1 MARTLASAV
10 LALALSAGAGQG
22 HPHIFVDTSLRLDFD
37 AAGRLTGIRVTWVYD
52 AFYSLVILQDRGLD
66 PDYDGRLTT
75 GERESL
81 AGFDLNWSGSF
92 DGALHPA
99 LGGAELAL
107 GPPEGAAADVL
118 GGRIVSTHLR
128 PLAAPVDPGAQPL
141 RVAVYDPGFYASYS
155 LVGPAEF
162 RGRDDCAAQVALPD
176 LDAAD
181 RAFQAELAMIG
192 PEVSIEDDFPE
203 VGHLFAEAA
212 VIACAAR

>member
-1 MARTLASAV
+1 MARNLATGLV
-10 LALALSAGAGQG
+10 ALALSAGAVQA
-22 HPHIFVDTSLRLDFD
+22 HPHVFVDTALRLEFD
-37 AAGRLTGIRVTWVYD
+37 EGGRLTGIRVTWVYD

-66 PDYDGRLTT
+66 PDYDGRLTAD
-75 GERESL
+75 ERARL

-99 LGGAELAL
+99 LGAADLAL
-107 GPPEGAAADVL
+107 GPPEAAAADVL

-128 PLAAPVDPGAQPL
+128 PLPSPVDPGGKTL
-141 RVAVYDPGFYASYS
+141 RVAVYDPGFYAAYA
-155 LVGPAEF
+155 LIGPTEF

-176 LDAAD
+176 LDEAD
-181 RAFQAELAMIG
+181 RAFQAELAAIG

-212 VIACAAR
+212 VIACAGR